1 MFNVNLFFRYF
12 GNVNIVS
19 KKIDFFVYKRE
30 KLVLL
35 FLNLY
40 GLNLYNYWL
49 YLLNFIRIF
58 FMGCFCL
65 FLILLGMDLKLD
77 VININS
83 VLDLDEKFFI
93 KFL

>member
-77 VININS
+77 VIDINS
-83 VLDLDEKFFI
+83 VLDLDEN
-93 KFL
+93 FL